1 MRKTSSKRCGR
12 SLAVTVALTTT
23 LFAASTAEAAKV
35 IVSGVTVLDPAST
48 VPDEAP
54 GRTIAAWTADWWRW
68 AWGQSRPKDA
78 FTDTTGEFASIG
90 QSGPVF
96 FLAGANTSDS
106 RATRT
111 VNVPA
116 NAYLLVPLVN
126 NESSQL
132 ENPLDPP
139 RPPLTQAE
147 LLEQS
152 AFIIGKVD
160 DLVAKV
166 DGMSV
171 ADLAGLRAYLEHL
184 DSITF
189 EAAGDNPFA
198 GGYEGSSRLAVADGY
213 SLMLA
218 PIGFATHTIEYGG
231 RASAF
236 GFSTLVTATV
246 TGVPE
251 PAYLALL
258 AAGLM
263 GPANLGR
270 HGELHS
276 QDRQYMQGADPG
288 FHPAAEK
295 VVFGGKHFL
304 EFPRAIQE
312 GGCPDSGGEDC
323 GFRAAADLRIRFLA
337 TGSQGALL
345 PYAAPDAALFRG
357 AAPQGLRTSSDGSG
371 TPPRY

>member
-1 MRKTSSKRCGR
+1 MKKTSSKRCGR
-12 SLAVTVALTTT
+12 SLAITVALTTT
-23 LFAASTAEAAKV
+23 LFAASTADAAKV

-198 GGYEGSSRLAVADGY
+198 GGYEGSSRTSAINRCPVPNCATL
-213 SLMLA
+213 
-218 PIGFATHTIEYGG
+218 FA
-231 RASAF
+231 
-236 GFSTLVTATV
+236 
-246 TGVPE
+246 
-251 PAYLALL
+251 
-258 AAGLM
+258 
-263 GPANLGR
+263 PANGSSPCSASGPPPGR
-270 HGELHS
+270 PS
-276 QDRQYMQGADPG
+276 
-288 FHPAAEK
+288 
-295 VVFGGKHFL
+295 
-304 EFPRAIQE
+304 RATITSA
-312 GGCPDSGGEDC
+312 G
-323 GFRAAADLRIRFLA
+323 RLRNAKRTC
-337 TGSQGALL
+337 TGS
-345 PYAAPDAALFRG
+345 
-357 AAPQGLRTSSDGSG
+357 
-371 TPPRY
+371 